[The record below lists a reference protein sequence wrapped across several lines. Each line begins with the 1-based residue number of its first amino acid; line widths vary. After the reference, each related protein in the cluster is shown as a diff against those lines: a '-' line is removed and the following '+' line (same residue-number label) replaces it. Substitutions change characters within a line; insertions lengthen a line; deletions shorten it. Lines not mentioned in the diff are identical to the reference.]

1 MTGNGSESC
10 GNYTHH
16 ILREKFLKYLI
27 AGLAKSGTTILF
39 SRLQQAID
47 PAPATYFE
55 PDTDTQ
61 LQDILD
67 QRATAHTLAK
77 VLIGRVTSKN
87 TLLGD
92 FDRHILIYRDPRDQ
106 FISMLLYLFYDFQ
119 EKGDHSGFEQAKEA
133 LERKIKDPTGHST
146 VELYNLLAVLVG
158 RAPIAVFNNLHREQ
172 QAYID
177 AFSPYLLR
185 YEDFV
190 DGDLEAVEQYVGLS
204 LRNNAQVPDIY
215 NRVARSKAYGEW
227 KNWLNERDLEHI
239 NEEWGNAIQALGYS
253 LQSIPAELSI
263 RINTSLDYISQF
275 DPVRRQAGSVPDE
288 H

>member
-1 MTGNGSESC
+1 LN
-10 GNYTHH
+10 
-16 ILREKFLKYLI
+16 YLI

-55 PDTDTQ
+55 PDTDAQ

-67 QRATAHTLAK
+67 QRDTTHTLTK
-77 VLIGRVTSKN
+77 VLIGRVTSSN
-87 TLLGD
+87 TLLGK

-119 EKGDHSGFEQAKEA
+119 ENDDHSGFQQAKEA
-133 LERKIKDPTGHST
+133 LERKVKDPAGHST
-146 VELYNLLAVLVG
+146 VELYNLLAGLVG

-172 QAYID
+172 RAYMD

-190 DGDLEAVEQYVGLS
+190 DGDLATAEKNLELS
-204 LRNNAQVPDIY
+204 MRNDAQVPDMY
-215 NRVARSKAYGEW
+215 HRVTRSKAYGEW
-227 KNWLNERDLEHI
+227 KNWLTASDLNYI
-239 NEEWGNAIQALGYS
+239 NKEWGSTIQALGYS
-253 LQSIPAELSI
+253 LKSIPGELSI
-263 RINTSLDYISQF
+263 QNTTSLDYISQF
-275 DPVRRQAGSVPDE
+275 DPVRRQTGSVPD
-288 H
+288 